1 MALLKT
7 KNNVVREQKICF
19 AYALEPLFVFA
30 CFQLLF
36 SCPKEVV
43 WSQCS
48 KSQTEKK
55 KKTLQSW
62 TQFVLTE
69 ERKHFVC
76 FCFGSLQNLL
86 IRLALASYSA
96 ICFVRCFQL
105 DLNTLKTITF
115 VVLVLYRNPSL
126 LPFLVKDKNK
136 SSIVLAVWCLN
147 KRSNAIILLTPFVF
161 SL

>member
-43 WSQCS
+43 WSHWQIT
-48 KSQTEKK
+48 K
-55 KKTLQSW
+55 
-62 TQFVLTE
+62 

-126 LPFLVKDKNK
+126 HHFLVQNK
-136 SSIVLAVWCLN
+136 TLKQYCISCLML
-147 KRSNAIILLTPFVF
+147 K
-161 SL
+161 